1 MNVLRTVNKGAGRGR
16 QPSVRG
22 RQPSGRGRGQPQPSG
37 RGRGRGRQPSG
48 QSVPSQVEPFS
59 DITDVERPMMV
70 EDDIPE
76 GDEDNFSR
84 QPNRPRRQT
93 KLLDRGNVTEL
104 PPVNRQKYNFTPSS
118 KETRF
123 YKSVIPW
130 MRNQRND
137 GIFILSIGGTDIS
150 PYLVKKVPGVRYT
163 VRHNGQVFYRAS
175 EKFRQ
180 LMVDFRF
187 KRNQVDDVLYVT
199 THNGV
204 LKFKVGYLF
213 GDRLTVQ
220 NERIFSD
227 EMNFF
232 NDGLETQYS
241 RILKIKD
248 EPIDE
253 DVKRAG
259 ISVLSKALH
268 DVAPNVLSY
277 GIYDAVVKRDTSY
290 IINVIDT
297 LVAKSSNVNDFLEY
311 LGNIVIFITTIN
323 FSSVFRE
330 RLREE
335 YYLPEILANLPL
347 SEKIPEIY
355 DRNLTGRDEEKRRM
369 DEIIEESL
377 KIFVYR
383 LLVLIYVRRNP
394 TERIESGTVNY
405 SITPS
410 ISNLFNTMSDWKSN
424 CVNEN
429 NIPDSEIVLYKDEDE
444 RVYCLSIPEVSRS
457 INDGNKINIHSGKE
471 YSEEFVKYIDT
482 YYTVEKETPQDE
494 DDVSELIEDMEELK
508 VDSDLDIE
516 DLFADLTMSEEE
528 NVNVNREVQEE
539 EKYPESDS
547 ESDKDEDM
555 VDVSENTV
563 NAANKKECQVCKKMF
578 TTTGAYKTINDKSEL
593 VEYCSMECFN
603 K

>member
-1 MNVLRTVNKGAGRGR
+1 MNVLRAVNKGTG
-16 QPSVRG
+16 RG
-22 RQPSGRGRGQPQPSG
+22 RQPSGRGRGQPQPSR
-37 RGRGRGRQPSG
+37 RGRGQPSG
-48 QSVPSQVEPFS
+48 RGQPQPSRQSVPSQVEPFS

-76 GDEDNFSR
+76 DEEDNFSR

-93 KLLDRGNVTEL
+93 KLLDRDGNVTEL

-130 MRNQRND
+130 MRNKRND

-150 PYLVKKVPGVRYT
+150 PYLVKEVPSVKYT
-163 VRHNGQVFYRAS
+163 VRHNGQTFYRAS
-175 EKFRQ
+175 DKFRQ

-187 KRNQVDDVLYVT
+187 KRSQVDDVLYVT
-199 THNGV
+199 TPNGV

-213 GDRLTVQ
+213 GNRLTVQ

-227 EMNFF
+227 EMKFF

-248 EPIDE
+248 EAIDE

-268 DVAPNVLSY
+268 GVAPNVMSY
-277 GIYDAVVKRDTSY
+277 GIYDTIVKRDTSY

-355 DRNLTGRDEEKRRM
+355 DRNLTGRDEEIRRM

-429 NIPDSEIVLYKDEDE
+429 NIPDNEIVLYKDEDE

-457 INDGNKINIHSGKE
+457 ISEGNKINIHSGKE
-471 YSEEFVKYIDT
+471 YSKEFVEYINK
-482 YYTVEKETPQDE
+482 YYTVVEKETPQDE
-494 DDVSELIEDMEELK
+494 DDVSELVEDMEDLK

-547 ESDKDEDM
+547 DNDEEM

-563 NAANKKECQVCKKMF
+563 NVSNKKECQVCKKMF

>member
-1 MNVLRTVNKGAGRGR
+1 MNALRAVKKGTGHGR
-16 QPSVRG
+16 QPSRRG
-22 RQPSGRGRGQPQPSG
+22 RQPSGRGRGQPQPS
-37 RGRGRGRQPSG
+37 GRGRGRQPSG

-150 PYLVKKVPGVRYT
+150 PYLVQQVPGIRYT
-163 VRHNGQVFYRAS
+163 VSHNGQVFYRAG

-187 KRNQVDDVLYVT
+187 KRSQVDDVLYVT
-199 THNGV
+199 TPNGV
-204 LKFKVGYLF
+204 LKFKIGYLF
-213 GDRLTVQ
+213 GDTLTVQ
-220 NERIFSD
+220 NGDIFSD
-227 EMNFF
+227 EMKFF
-232 NDGLETQYS
+232 NDGLQTQYS

-248 EPIDE
+248 EAIDE
-253 DVKRAG
+253 DVKHVG

-268 DVAPNVLSY
+268 DVAPNVMSY
-277 GIYDAVVKRDTSY
+277 GIYDTIVKRDTSY

-297 LVAKSSNVNDFLEY
+297 LVTKSSNVNDFLEY

-323 FSSVFRE
+323 FSNVFRE
-330 RLREE
+330 RLKEE
-335 YYLPEILANLPL
+335 YYLPHILANLPL

-355 DRNLTGRDEEKRRM
+355 DKNLTGRDEEKRKM
-369 DEIIEESL
+369 NEIIEESL

-424 CVNEN
+424 CVNVN
-429 NIPDSEIVLYKDEDE
+429 NIPDNEIVLYKDE
-444 RVYCLSIPEVSRS
+444 RGTVYCLSIPEVSRS
-457 INDGNKINIHSGKE
+457 ISEGNKINIHSGKE
-471 YSEEFVKYIDT
+471 YSQEFVDYINK
-482 YYTVEKETPQDE
+482 YYTVVEKETPQE
-494 DDVSELIEDMEELK
+494 DDVSELVEDMEKLK
-508 VDSDLDIE
+508 VDNSNLDIE

-528 NVNVNREVQEE
+528 DVNVNVNREEVQEE

-547 ESDKDEDM
+547 DNEEEI
-555 VDVSENTV
+555 DVSENTV
-563 NAANKKECQVCKKMF
+563 NVSNKKECQVCKKMF
-578 TTTGAYKTINDKSEL
+578 NATGAYKTINDKSEL